1 MKLIANST
9 VTIGDQTFKP
19 GDILPAVDAAEAQQL
34 LDVGYAVQAP
44 AEQPEPGTIRG
55 HLDAEQLSTMSFS
68 ELKQM
73 AEDMEVD
80 TAGLNSK
87 AKLAAAI
94 AAVEIVADADEKPEG
109 GDEDGADV

>member
-19 GDILPAVDAAEAQQL
+19 GEAIPTVDVKEAQQL
-34 LDVGYAVQAP
+34 LDVGFAVQAP
-44 AEQPEPGTIRG
+44 SEQPEEQPEPDTIRG
-55 HLDAEQLSTMSFS
+55 HLNAEQLSTMSFA

-87 AKLAAAI
+87 AKLMAA
-94 AAVEIVADADEKPEG
+94 IVADANEKPEG